1 MDCLCLFFPDS
12 ITENRSIGQTL
23 TDKELMNVAKTLGNE
38 WEQIAIHLQI
48 TTKALEDI
56 KAEHRSVAMQKL
68 KMLVM
73 WKCRRPPGKATAQ
86 DLLNCLTDLKHLPV
100 ETHQLLTG
108 NVLNPYTLNVQTI

>member
-1 MDCLCLFFPDS
+1 M
-12 ITENRSIGQTL
+12 
-23 TDKELMNVAKTLGNE
+23 AKTLGNE

-56 KAEHRSVAMQKL
+56 KAEHRSVAEQKL

-86 DLLNCLTDLKHLPV
+86 DLLEGLKDLEDLPV
-100 ETHQLLTG
+100 ETRLLLEG
-108 NVLNPYTLNVQTI
+108 NILHPNTHGRAS